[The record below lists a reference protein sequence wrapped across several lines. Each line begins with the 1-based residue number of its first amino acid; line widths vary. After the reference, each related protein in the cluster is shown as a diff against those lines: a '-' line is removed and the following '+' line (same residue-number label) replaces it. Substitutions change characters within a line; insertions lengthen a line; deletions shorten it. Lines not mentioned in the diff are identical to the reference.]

1 MNIFEGAAQIS
12 KMSSL
17 MTIITQCVF
26 GRIGIV
32 RLRFTST
39 VAPRYLMMGTI
50 IITWSASAKFA
61 VIFPG
66 FSFVTGHVLCNQQ
79 RFFCLGFFC

>member
-1 MNIFEGAAQIS
+1 MNIFEGAAHIS

-39 VAPRYLMMGTI
+39 VVPRYLMMGTI
-50 IITWSASAKFA
+50 IIRICWFG
-61 VIFPG
+61 G
-66 FSFVTGHVLCNQQ
+66 FSIMTSSVIYLRHKQCFSSTMRLSMSE
-79 RFFCLGFFC
+79 